1 MTILELAHE
10 LEITEMAVRRHIQT
24 LERDKLIHSD
34 VKKQTLGRPS
44 KVYQLAEQ
52 GEDLFPKK
60 YKEFSIELLQGLI
73 EAGQEKL
80 VQDILIKNIAQRLE
94 HTLELL
100 EIASEDGNELNVIKY
115 SMDAIM
121 YSNILKS
128 QI

>member
-1 MTILELAHE
+1 M
-10 LEITEMAVRRHIQT
+10 
-24 LERDKLIHSD
+24 SD
-34 VKKQTLGRPS
+34 NNS
-44 KVYQLAEQ
+44 EHY
-52 GEDLFPKK
+52 EDLLKRYNHLMNK
-60 YKEFSIELLQGLI
+60 VINK
-73 EAGQEKL
+73 
-80 VQDILIKNIAQRLE
+80 DILIKNIAQRLE

>member
-1 MTILELAHE
+1 MSDSNSEHYEEL
-10 LEITEMAVRRHIQT
+10 L
-24 LERDKLIHSD
+24 
-34 VKKQTLGRPS
+34 
-44 KVYQLAEQ
+44 
-52 GEDLFPKK
+52 KK
-60 YKEFSIELLQGLI
+60 YNHLMNKVIN
-73 EAGQEKL
+73 K
-80 VQDILIKNIAQRLE
+80 DILIINIAQRLE